1 MPLMPQPTILFYS
14 PMAAVQE
21 GALRRLCAGEG
32 LRLRLAS
39 AGDLERPVA
48 ALALG
53 LKPMGV
59 QGRGEPLK
67 EPVMV
72 LCHVPPERLDQV
84 LAALRRE
91 GFSCL
96 KAVLTPTNAGWSLRR
111 LYEELVRE
119 RAQMER

>member
-1 MPLMPQPTILFYS
+1 MPEPTILFYS
-14 PMAAVQE
+14 PMAVLWE
-21 GALRRLCAGEG
+21 DRLRRLCAGEG
-32 LRLRLAS
+32 LRLRVAA
-39 AGDLERPVA
+39 AGDLERPVG
-48 ALALG
+48 ALARG

-59 QGRGEPLK
+59 QGRGEPLS

-72 LCHVPPERLDQV
+72 LCHIPPERFDATLEE
-84 LAALRRE
+84 LRRA

-119 RAQMER
+119 RAQMERRT